1 VQDRGDGRGRVFQ
14 SAKTGE
20 PLENGR
26 NCFDEMVMEAVIKS
40 SRWHLWRHTFANRLG
55 ARLENIADLLRHKN

>member
-1 VQDRGDGRGRVFQ
+1 MVDLKSRMLNIPRTKNGEPLHVPLNDDAMAALRVVRERGHGRGRVFQ

-26 NCFDEMVMEAVIKS
+26 
-40 SRWHLWRHTFANRLG
+40 H
-55 ARLENIADLLRHKN
+55 